1 MNIKPIRNESDY
13 EQALSRIE
21 SLMDAEAGT
30 LESDELEVLSI
41 LVENYENKQYPVEIP
56 SALDALKFRMDQL
69 GWTQKDLAAYL
80 NSRSRA
86 SEILSGKRSIPKSLI
101 RKLHSDLN
109 IPAEL
114 LIK

>member
-1 MNIKPIRNESDY
+1 MDY
-13 EQALSRIE
+13 EQALQRVE
-21 SLMDAEAGT
+21 SLMDAEEGSIEA
-30 LESDELEVLSI
+30 DELEVLSI
-41 LVENYENKQYPVEIP
+41 LVDDYENKTFQVELP
-56 SALDALKFRMDQL
+56 TALDALKFRMDQL

-101 RKLHSDLN
+101 RKLHADLN